1 MPLTG
6 FNMNFNMSLMQPASS
21 FIVVRYKTSATVMP
35 KHARLRQAII
45 GAVEAGELPVGTKVT
60 GERELS
66 EELGLSLGTTQKAL
80 GRLMDEGF
88 LVRRQGHG
96 TFVGSIRRPIVDSWH
111 FRFLPPDGGP
121 ALPVFATILE
131 RQLVREDGPWSAAL
145 GMDPK
150 GFVMVRRS
158 LNIGSKFTCT
168 SQLYLPATRF
178 SKLLRMAGKRLEDT
192 NLKKVLAKDFSAPT
206 LESEGMAWVT
216 QLDAEDSSLMGIPP
230 STFGLQVHII
240 GRSFGHEPISFQR
253 MSVPPTPYA
262 LKFDFNPPGPFLT
275 S

>member
-1 MPLTG
+1 
-6 FNMNFNMSLMQPASS
+6 MNSNMSLMQAASS
-21 FIVVRYKTSATVMP
+21 FIVARFKTAGTVMP
-35 KHARLRQAII
+35 KHARLRHAII
-45 GAVEAGELPVGTKVT
+45 GAVEAGELPVGTKIM

-66 EELGLSLGTTQKAL
+66 EALGLSLGTTQKAL

-96 TFVGSIRRPIVDSWH
+96 TFVGSIRRPIEDSWH
-111 FRFLPPDGGP
+111 FRFVPPGGGP
-121 ALPVFATILE
+121 ALPIFATILE

-158 LNIGSKFTCT
+158 LDIGSKFTFT

-178 SKLLRMAGKRLEDT
+178 SKILRMAEKRLEDT
-192 NLKKVLAKDFSAPT
+192 NLKKVLANEFSAPT

-216 QLDAEDSSLMGIPP
+216 QLDAKDTSLMGIPP
-230 STFGLQVHII
+230 RTFGLEVHII
-240 GRSFGHEPISFQR
+240 GRSFGHAPISFQR
-253 MSVPPTPYA
+253 MIVPPTPYA
-262 LKFDFNPPGPFLT
+262 LKLDFNPPGPFLT

>member
-1 MPLTG
+1 
-6 FNMNFNMSLMQPASS
+6 MNSNMSLMQAASS
-21 FIVVRYKTSATVMP
+21 FIVARFKTAGTVMP
-35 KHARLRQAII
+35 KHARLRHAII
-45 GAVEAGELPVGTKVT
+45 GAVEAGELPVGTKIM

-66 EELGLSLGTTQKAL
+66 EALGLSLGTTQKAL

-96 TFVGSIRRPIVDSWH
+96 TFVGSIRRPIEDSWH
-111 FRFLPPDGGP
+111 FRFLPPGGGP

-150 GFVMVRRS
+150 GFVMFRRS
-158 LNIGSKFTCT
+158 LDIGSKFTCT

-178 SKLLRMAGKRLEDT
+178 SKILRMAEKRLEDT
-192 NLKKVLAKDFSAPT
+192 NLKKVLANEFSAPT

-216 QLDAEDSSLMGIPP
+216 QLDAKDTSLMGIPP
-230 STFGLQVHII
+230 RTFGLEVHII
-240 GRSFGHEPISFQR
+240 GRSFGHAPISFQR

>member
-1 MPLTG
+1 MPLTRL
-6 FNMNFNMSLMQPASS
+6 NMNSNMRLMQPASF
-21 FIVVRYKTSATVMP
+21 FIVARFKTAGTVMP
-35 KHARLRQAII
+35 KHARLRHAII
-45 GAVEAGELPVGTKVT
+45 GAVEAGELPVGTKIM

-66 EELGLSLGTTQKAL
+66 EALGLSLGTTQKAL

-96 TFVGSIRRPIVDSWH
+96 TFVGSIRRPIEDSWH
-111 FRFLPPDGGP
+111 FRFLPPGGGP
-121 ALPVFATILE
+121 ALPIFATIIE

-158 LNIGSKFTCT
+158 LDIGSKFTFT

-178 SKLLRMAGKRLEDT
+178 SKILRMAEKRLEDT
-192 NLKKVLAKDFSAPT
+192 NLKKVLANEFSAPT

-216 QLDAEDSSLMGIPP
+216 QLDAKDTSLMGIPP
-230 STFGLQVHII
+230 RTFGLEVHII
-240 GRSFGHEPISFQR
+240 GRSFGHAPISFQR

-262 LKFDFNPPGPFLT
+262 LKLDFNPPGPFLT

>member
-1 MPLTG
+1 
-6 FNMNFNMSLMQPASS
+6 MNSNMSLMQPASS
-21 FIVVRYKTSATVMP
+21 FIVARFKTAGIVMP
-35 KHARLRQAII
+35 KHARLRHAII
-45 GAVEAGELPVGTKVT
+45 GAVDAGELPVGTKIM

-66 EELGLSLGTTQKAL
+66 EALGLSLGTTQKSL

-96 TFVGSIRRPIVDSWH
+96 TFVGSIRRPIEDSWH
-111 FRFLPPDGGP
+111 FRFLPPGGGP

-158 LNIGSKFTCT
+158 LDIGSKFTCT

-178 SKLLRMAGKRLEDT
+178 SKILRMAEKRLEDT
-192 NLKKVLAKDFSAPT
+192 NLKKVLANEFSAPT

-216 QLDAEDSSLMGIPP
+216 QLDAKDTSLMGIPP
-230 STFGLQVHII
+230 RTFGLEVHII
-240 GRSFGHEPISFQR
+240 GRSFGHAPISFQR